1 MKIKTIGY
9 IAGAALVIA
18 PAYSH
23 IIALYKYGLE
33 YYEVSTFLYLLSSLS
48 LAVFII
54 LLSTKL
60 KI

>member
-1 MKIKTIGY
+1 MKIKIIGY
-9 IAGAALVIA
+9 IAGAALIIA

-23 IIALYKYGLE
+23 ITALYKYGLE
-33 YYEVSTFLYLLSSLS
+33 YYEVASFLYLLSSLS